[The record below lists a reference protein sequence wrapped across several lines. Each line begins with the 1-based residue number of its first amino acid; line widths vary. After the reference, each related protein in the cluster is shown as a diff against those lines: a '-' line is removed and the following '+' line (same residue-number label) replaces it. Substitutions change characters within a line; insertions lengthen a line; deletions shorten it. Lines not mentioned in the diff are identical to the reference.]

1 MLDVIYIDRLK
12 SGKTHEIDQKLPAA
26 FMEVEEA
33 ELKFE
38 CPVAVKGRAYL
49 SGDHLVID
57 LEAHTKVKLPC
68 AICNKMTVVPI
79 KTGKATYTV
88 APEEI
93 KSAAYKPDNL
103 VREALLLEVPMLA
116 ECQGKCPERELLK
129 PLLEK
134 EEHDLCFPFSELK
147 LEEES

>member
-1 MLDVIYIDRLK
+1 MLDIIYTDRLK
-12 SGKTHEIDQKLPAA
+12 SGKTQEIDQELPPS

-38 CPVAVKGRAYL
+38 SPIAVKGRAYL
-49 SGDHLVID
+49 SGDHLVVD
-57 LEAHTKVKLPC
+57 LEVHTKVKIPC
-68 AICNKMTVVPI
+68 AICNKMTAVPI
-79 KTGKATYTV
+79 SSGKTTYTV
-88 APEEI
+88 PPEEI
-93 KSAAYKPDNL
+93 KSAAYKPDSL

-116 ECQGKCPERELLK
+116 ECQGKCPEREILK

-134 EEHDLCFPFSELK
+134 EEHDTCFPFSELK